1 MATPTVQQFAQSVA
15 QANSPF
21 IANNGNPGT
30 VYNMPGTGSYK
41 PPMAS
46 ALNQWALN
54 PTPVSQYANNP
65 FWLQTTQQPIGGM
78 GGFVVPPLTTIP
90 GSVIPNNPTTPP
102 TTPPITTPNGGGG
115 NGGSIVDPNY
125 PLNGV
130 GNNWSG
136 GVGPSLIGT
145 SGSNYTHTVGGG
157 GGSLSNIVNTVG
169 GNFRWQDVLDA
180 FLPGD
185 LYDSESGTWDLTN
198 AVAEALNYVVP
209 GLGDAAQFA
218 ANNGLLGQTIQDLAF
233 NESYRQFEA
242 RQRNNVNDAV
252 GNAMNTMD
260 QRVANTLASRL
271 AARQNAFNPGG
282 VGWNSGFN
290 SGFGAGQISPIT
302 GQSGGLGSSPFDGGS
317 NSSGSTINERMTNWG
332 AGGIGAGSGR
342 DSRSGRSAD
351 SGTVATGQAAID
363 IASGLRDASNAAMF
377 ASVQQQMRDMIKIQ

>member
-54 PTPVSQYANNP
+54 PTSTSMYANNP
-65 FWLQTTQQPIGGM
+65 FWLQATQQPIGGM
-78 GGFVVPPLTTIP
+78 GGFVIPPLTTIP

-102 TTPPITTPNGGGG
+102 TSTPTITPTGGGG
-115 NGGSIVDPNY
+115 NGGTDPNY

-136 GVGPSLIGT
+136 VVGPSLVGT

-157 GGSLSNIVNTVG
+157 SGGSLSNIVNSVG
-169 GNFRWQDVLDA
+169 GNFQWQELLDA

-185 LYDSESGTWDLTN
+185 LYDAESGTWDITN
-198 AVAEALNYVVP
+198 AVAEALDYVVP
-209 GLGDAAQFA
+209 GLGTAAQFA
-218 ANNGLLGQTIQDLAF
+218 AENGLLGQTIQDLAF

-242 RQRNNVNDAV
+242 RQRNNVNDAMN
-252 GNAMNTMD
+252 NAMNTMD
-260 QRVANTLASRL
+260 QRVADTMAARL
-271 AARQNAFNPGG
+271 AARQNVFNPGG
-282 VGWNSGFN
+282 AGWNSNFN
-290 SGFGAGQISPIT
+290 SGFGTGQISPIT
-302 GQSGGLGSSPFDGGS
+302 GQPTGLGSSPFDGSG
-317 NSSGSTINERMTNWG
+317 NTSGSTINDRMNLWG
-332 AGGIGAGSGR
+332 AGGTGATGR
-342 DSRSGRSAD
+342 DSRSGHSAG

-377 ASVQQQMRDMIKIQ
+377 AAIQKQMYDKIKEK